1 VWNNAPED
9 FKKDIRQLSLMGEN
23 PDSMGNLGGY
33 TRGSLKIYDTP
44 FQKPEDF
51 ESTVHHEL
59 AHSWWDHGHG
69 DKYGK
74 FFENTAQDEFRSF
87 VDNIG
92 IAPTEYSAKYEK
104 GGDGNYG
111 DWEITRHNKEKGFKY
126 PEIFYNEIHSE
137 VSAYMLGKQ
146 SSRTKTNT
154 DVMEKM
160 SVAWKKLHPTFG
172 EAFVEQEHPRDEDG
186 KFTDKS
192 SIRTK
197 FDQMFKDDTK
207 EDFKIQEDHIEKV
220 KEWYKEAIEQKVK
233 WQNGEEFTIGTGKNK
248 RKITE
253 EDFDR
258 IIEDKKQRIKNEE
271 DELVE
276 LHSMLDSYDD
286 RPVIKIT
293 DSPNTQ
299 SVGIKGFKNGVGKF
313 KGLSRGEYNGKDMVI
328 GGIFED
334 DMGGTYIDSSLNKNT
349 SELAFKNLEYV
360 KEAWNLLPD
369 EDRNLIHFLKFRFSN
384 SDQKNLGSFDAG
396 IKNGNPVKWYMLN
409 TIKMM
414 LSNTVKS
421 GTGAINTLMHEIG
434 HVKWHQIQQLSP
446 EKTKRF
452 TQRMREIGNITP
464 YQKTYENAVEAQE
477 VKNEKE
483 RNSKE
488 YKEGTDVWR
497 KGRDKNMAEE
507 LENQYIIY
515 GNEAHSEFY
524 ASLHAPTLN
533 YGHRIS
539 QDNMEKV
546 AEAYKELHGIVD

>member
-1 VWNNAPED
+1 MWNNAPED

-313 KGLSRGEYNGKDMVI
+313 KGLSRGEYTGKDMII
-328 GGIFED
+328 GGILED
-334 DMGGTYIDSSLNKNT
+334 DIGGTYIDSSLNKNT

>member
-1 VWNNAPED
+1 MNGLNKEIID
-9 FKKDIRQLSLMGEN
+9 RFNDIISYYKLDGKVI
-23 PDSMGNLGGY
+23 D
-33 TRGSLKIYDTP
+33 
-44 FQKPEDF
+44 
-51 ESTVHHEL
+51 EL
-59 AHSWWDHGHG
+59 AITRIIDRMSDT
-69 DKYGK
+69 
-74 FFENTAQDEFRSF
+74 F
-87 VDNIG
+87 NIG
-92 IAPTEYSAKYEK
+92 YNTLEK
-104 GGDGNYG
+104 L
-111 DWEITRHNKEKGFKY
+111 I
-126 PEIFYNEIHSE
+126 
-137 VSAYMLGKQ
+137 KQ
-146 SSRTKTNT
+146 KS
-154 DVMEKM
+154 
-160 SVAWKKLHPTFG
+160 G
-172 EAFVEQEHPRDEDG
+172 EAFVEQEHPRDRDG

-207 EDFKIQEDHIEKV
+207 EDFKIQESHIEKV
-220 KEWYKEAIEQKVK
+220 KEWYKKAIEQKVL
-233 WQNGEEFTIGTGKNK
+233 WENGEEFTIGTEKNK

-258 IIEDKKQRIKNEE
+258 IIKDKKQRIKNQE
-271 DELVE
+271 DVLVE
-276 LHSMLDSYDD
+276 MHSMLDSYDD

-299 SVGIKGFKNGVGKF
+299 SVGMKGFKNGVGKF
-313 KGLSRGEYNGKDMVI
+313 KGLSKNYNNGKDMVI

-349 SELAFKNLEYV
+349 SELAFKNFEYV
-360 KEAWNLLPD
+360 KEAWNELPD

-384 SDQKNLGSFDAG
+384 SDKKNLGGFDAG
-396 IKNGNPVKWYMLN
+396 IKNGNPVKWYLLN
-409 TIKMM
+409 TIDLM
-414 LSNTVKS
+414 LSNTVKN

-434 HVKWHQIQQLSP
+434 HAKWHQIEKLYP

-452 TQRMREIGNITP
+452 TQRMREIGNITS

-477 VKNEKE
+477 VKNEKK

-488 YKEGTDVWR
+488 YKGQTDVWR
-497 KGRDKNMAEE
+497 KGRDKVMAQE
-507 LENQYIIY
+507 LEAQYIIY
-515 GNEAHSEFY
+515 GNEAHSAFY